1 MPIAEPFAAHVPCGC
16 GWDVDEDADE
26 KSPAGLLNPWNL
38 RATDTLPN
46 SRLPRPR
53 IFPLLPHIHPSGSL
67 IMGEL
72 GMAPFVCTGVMM
84 MFSLLGFGIMI

>member
-1 MPIAEPFAAHVPCGC
+1 MPIAEPFAAHVLCGC

-53 IFPLLPHIHPSGSL
+53 IFPLSLAFPHMTLTFYGRALNRFIMNYLLTFGS
-67 IMGEL
+67 
-72 GMAPFVCTGVMM
+72 
-84 MFSLLGFGIMI
+84 